1 MTNNLIKYK
10 RIIWAL
16 SIAVVILTLS
26 NYSAL
31 RKLDLIIR
39 TPFDKIE
46 EIEDP
51 AFQDS
56 VVIDDKKN
64 ANIIVLVID
73 DFGYRNDSI
82 SDGFLELP
90 VPITCAVL
98 PGHNQSSRFAKKA
111 INAGKEVIV
120 HMPMQ
125 SAIASSGEDE
135 FKLKIGMTS
144 EEIEWRLNEALN
156 EIPEAVGINNHQGS
170 KATTDGKVMAVVA
183 SVLKNKNKFFLDSR
197 TSSKTVGEN
206 TMRSAGVP
214 TARRHIF
221 LDNDLSI
228 ENISKQLDKLVTVA
242 EKKGLAIG
250 IGHVKGNTLKV
261 LEEKIPALVEQGFEF
276 KFLSQVVD

>member
-16 SIAVVILTLS
+16 SIAVVILILS

-39 TPFDKIE
+39 APLDKIE
-46 EIEDP
+46 EIEEP
-51 AFQDS
+51 VFQDS
-56 VVIDDKKN
+56 VIIDDKKN

-206 TMRSAGVP
+206 TMRSVGVP

-228 ENISKQLDKLVTVA
+228 ENISKQLDKLVIVA

>member
-16 SIAVVILTLS
+16 SIAVAILILS

-39 TPFDKIE
+39 APLDKIE
-46 EIEDP
+46 EIEEP
-51 AFQDS
+51 VFQDS
-56 VVIDDKKN
+56 VIIDDKKN

-261 LEEKIPALVEQGFEF
+261 LEEKIPALIEQGFEF

>member
-16 SIAVVILTLS
+16 SIAVVILILS

-39 TPFDKIE
+39 APFDKIE
-46 EIEDP
+46 EIEEP
-51 AFQDS
+51 VFQDS

-82 SDGFLELP
+82 SDGFLDLP

-125 SAIASSGEDE
+125 SAITSSGEDE

-206 TMRSAGVP
+206 TMRSVGVP

-228 ENISKQLDKLVTVA
+228 ENISKQLNKLVTVA

-261 LEEKIPALVEQGFEF
+261 LEEEIPALVEQGFEF

>member
-16 SIAVVILTLS
+16 SIAVVILILS

-39 TPFDKIE
+39 APLDKIE
-46 EIEDP
+46 EIEEP
-51 AFQDS
+51 VFQDS
-56 VVIDDKKN
+56 VIIDDKKN

-206 TMRSAGVP
+206 TMRSVGVP

>member
-16 SIAVVILTLS
+16 SIAVVILILS

-39 TPFDKIE
+39 APLDKID
-46 EIEDP
+46 EIEEP
-51 AFQDS
+51 VFQDN
-56 VVIDDKKN
+56 VIIDDKKN

-125 SAIASSGEDE
+125 SAITSSGEDE

-206 TMRSAGVP
+206 TMRSVGVP

-242 EKKGLAIG
+242 KKKGLAIG

-261 LEEKIPALVEQGFEF
+261 LEEEIPALVEQGFEF

>member
-1 MTNNLIKYK
+1 MTNSLIKYK

-16 SIAVVILTLS
+16 SIAVVILILS

-39 TPFDKIE
+39 APFDKIE
-46 EIEDP
+46 EIEEP
-51 AFQDS
+51 VFQDS
-56 VVIDDKKN
+56 VIIDDKKN

-206 TMRSAGVP
+206 TMRSVGVP

-261 LEEKIPALVEQGFEF
+261 LEEEIPALVEQGFEF

>member
-16 SIAVVILTLS
+16 SIAVVILILS

-46 EIEDP
+46 EIEEP
-51 AFQDS
+51 VFQDS
-56 VVIDDKKN
+56 VIIDDKKN

-206 TMRSAGVP
+206 TMRSVGVP

-228 ENISKQLDKLVTVA
+228 ENISKQLDKLVAVA

>member
-1 MTNNLIKYK
+1 MDDLTKYK

-16 SIAVVILTLS
+16 SLTIAILVLS

-31 RKLDLIIR
+31 RKLDLAIR
-39 TPFDKIE
+39 TSPEIIEKIE
-46 EIEDP
+46 EP
-51 AFQDS
+51 VFQDS
-56 VVIDDKKN
+56 VFSVMDEKVN
-64 ANIIVLVID
+64 TIVLVID
-73 DFGYRNDSI
+73 DFGYRDDSI
-82 SDGFLELP
+82 SDGFLNLS

-98 PGHNQSSRFAKKA
+98 PGHIQSSRFAKKA
-111 INAGKEVIV
+111 INAGKEVII

-125 SAIASSGEDE
+125 STVPSSGEEE
-135 FKLKIGMTS
+135 FKLKTGMTS

-197 TSSKTVGEN
+197 TSSKTVGES
-206 TMRSAGVP
+206 TMRSVGVP

-221 LDNDLSI
+221 LDNDLNI
-228 ENISKQLDKLVTVA
+228 KNISKQLNKLVDVS

-261 LEEKIPALVEQGFEF
+261 LEKEIPDLLERGFDF

>member
-16 SIAVVILTLS
+16 SIAVVILILS

-39 TPFDKIE
+39 APLDKIE
-46 EIEDP
+46 EIEEP
-51 AFQDS
+51 VFQDS
-56 VVIDDKKN
+56 VIIDDKKN

-261 LEEKIPALVEQGFEF
+261 LEEEIPALVEQGFEF

>member
-16 SIAVVILTLS
+16 SIAVVILILS

-39 TPFDKIE
+39 APLDKID
-46 EIEDP
+46 EIEEP
-51 AFQDS
+51 VFQDN
-56 VVIDDKKN
+56 VIIDDKKN

-82 SDGFLELP
+82 SDGFLDLP

-125 SAIASSGEDE
+125 SAITSSGEDE

-206 TMRSAGVP
+206 TMRSVGVP

>member
-16 SIAVVILTLS
+16 SIAVGILILS

-39 TPFDKIE
+39 APLDKIE
-46 EIEDP
+46 EIEEP
-51 AFQDS
+51 VFQDS
-56 VVIDDKKN
+56 VIIDDKKN

-261 LEEKIPALVEQGFEF
+261 LEEEIPALVEQGFEF

>member
-16 SIAVVILTLS
+16 SIAVVILILS

-39 TPFDKIE
+39 APLDKIE
-46 EIEDP
+46 EIEEP
-51 AFQDS
+51 VFQDS
-56 VVIDDKKN
+56 VIIDDKKN

-125 SAIASSGEDE
+125 SAITSSGEDE

-206 TMRSAGVP
+206 TMRSVGVP

-228 ENISKQLDKLVTVA
+228 ENISKQLDKLVAVA
-242 EKKGLAIG
+242 KKKGLAIG

-261 LEEKIPALVEQGFEF
+261 LEEEIPALVEQGFEF

>member
-1 MTNNLIKYK
+1 M
-10 RIIWAL
+10 
-16 SIAVVILTLS
+16 
-26 NYSAL
+26 
-31 RKLDLIIR
+31 DLAIR
-39 TPFDKIE
+39 TSPEIIEKIE
-46 EIEDP
+46 EP
-51 AFQDS
+51 VFQDS
-56 VVIDDKKN
+56 VFSVMDEKVN
-64 ANIIVLVID
+64 TIVLVID
-73 DFGYRNDSI
+73 DFGYRDDSI
-82 SDGFLELP
+82 SDGFLNLS

-98 PGHNQSSRFAKKA
+98 PGHIQSSRFAKKA
-111 INAGKEVIV
+111 INAGKEVII

-125 SAIASSGEDE
+125 STVPSSGEEE
-135 FKLKIGMTS
+135 FKLKTGMTS

-197 TSSKTVGEN
+197 TSSKTVGES
-206 TMRSAGVP
+206 TMRSVGVP

-221 LDNDLSI
+221 LDNDLNI
-228 ENISKQLDKLVTVA
+228 KNISKQLNKLVDIS

-261 LEEKIPALVEQGFEF
+261 LEKEIPDLLERGFDF

>member
-16 SIAVVILTLS
+16 SIAVVILILS

-39 TPFDKIE
+39 APLDKIE
-46 EIEDP
+46 EIEEP
-51 AFQDS
+51 VFQDS
-56 VVIDDKKN
+56 VIIDDKKN

-228 ENISKQLDKLVTVA
+228 ENISKQLDKLVNVA

>member
-16 SIAVVILTLS
+16 SIAVVILILS

-39 TPFDKIE
+39 APFDKIE
-46 EIEDP
+46 EIEEP
-51 AFQDS
+51 VFQDS
-56 VVIDDKKN
+56 VIIDDKKN

-228 ENISKQLDKLVTVA
+228 ENISKQLDKLVAVA

-261 LEEKIPALVEQGFEF
+261 LEEEIPALVEQGFEF

>member
-16 SIAVVILTLS
+16 SIAVVILILS

-39 TPFDKIE
+39 APFDKIE
-46 EIEDP
+46 EIEEP
-51 AFQDS
+51 VFQDS
-56 VVIDDKKN
+56 VIIDDKKN

-206 TMRSAGVP
+206 TMRSVGVP

>member
-16 SIAVVILTLS
+16 SIAVVILILS

-39 TPFDKIE
+39 APLDKIE
-46 EIEDP
+46 EIEEP
-51 AFQDS
+51 VFQDS
-56 VVIDDKKN
+56 VIIDDKKN

-206 TMRSAGVP
+206 TMRSVGVP

-228 ENISKQLDKLVTVA
+228 ENISKQLDKLVAVA

-250 IGHVKGNTLKV
+250 IGHVKSNTLKV
-261 LEEKIPALVEQGFEF
+261 LEEEIPALVEQGFEF

>member
-1 MTNNLIKYK
+1 MDNLTKYK

-16 SIAVVILTLS
+16 SITIAILVLS

-31 RKLDLIIR
+31 RKLDLAIR
-39 TPFDKIE
+39 TSPEIIEKIE
-46 EIEDP
+46 EP
-51 AFQDS
+51 VFQDS
-56 VVIDDKKN
+56 VFSVMDEKVN
-64 ANIIVLVID
+64 TIVLVID
-73 DFGYRNDSI
+73 DFGYRDDSI
-82 SDGFLELP
+82 SDGFLNLS

-98 PGHNQSSRFAKKA
+98 PGHIQSSRFAKKA
-111 INAGKEVIV
+111 INAGKEVII

-125 SAIASSGEDE
+125 STAPSSGEEE
-135 FKLKIGMTS
+135 FKLKTGMTS

-197 TSSKTVGEN
+197 TSSKTVGES
-206 TMRSAGVP
+206 TMRSVGVP

-221 LDNDLSI
+221 LDNDLNI
-228 ENISKQLDKLVTVA
+228 KNISKQLNKLVDVS

-261 LEEKIPALVEQGFEF
+261 LEKEIPDLLERGFDF

>member
-16 SIAVVILTLS
+16 SIAVVILILS

-39 TPFDKIE
+39 APLDKIE
-46 EIEDP
+46 EIEEP
-51 AFQDS
+51 VFQDS
-56 VVIDDKKN
+56 VIIDDKKN

-228 ENISKQLDKLVTVA
+228 ENISKQLDKLVAVA

-250 IGHVKGNTLKV
+250 IGHVKSNTLKV
-261 LEEKIPALVEQGFEF
+261 LEEEIPALVEQGFEF

>member
-16 SIAVVILTLS
+16 SIAVVILILS

-39 TPFDKIE
+39 APFDKIE
-46 EIEDP
+46 EIEEP
-51 AFQDS
+51 VFQDS
-56 VVIDDKKN
+56 VIIDDKKN